1 MKAYTDIE
9 QSKKLAEILPIK
21 SADMHYIIVGSKEEP
36 KHIVGLDKYIG
47 ILPSIPCWS
56 LAALLDVLP
65 TYLFEFDRG
74 IDLNVY
80 PNLNG
85 RGWHCSYMPNCIEN
99 MKTDK
104 FKMIT
109 SEDTLID
116 ACYEMIIK
124 LHELKLL

>member
-9 QSKKLAEILPIK
+9 QSKKLAEILSLE
-21 SADMHYIIVGSKEEP
+21 SADMYYNPYLNDEDWYDIPNFGEADLNFNE
-36 KHIVGLDKYIG
+36 L
-47 ILPSIPCWS
+47 PCWS

-65 TYLFEFDRG
+65 PYLFEFERG

-85 RGWHCSYMPNCIEN
+85 KGWHCSYMPNCIEN
-99 MKTDK
+99 MKKDK
-104 FKMIT
+104 FKLIT
-109 SEDTLID
+109 SEDSLVD

-124 LHELKLL
+124 SHELKML